1 MRSFQKPLFVFLTTL
16 LFVEI
21 SQDFSI
27 QKDLTADQRYSLSET
42 TILQLE
48 ALEGPLRIDTF
59 LAGELPGLY
68 RDLWRELNVLLN
80 QMQFHTDE
88 LVVQFNNPNEIG
100 SNEQVIQEMLSYGM
114 SPEIVIENKDGKQS
128 ESIVFPWMIINYG
141 EVSELV
147 FLLDK
152 QFGDTAR
159 DTISRSVEQIVY

>member
-1 MRSFQKPLFVFLTTL
+1 MRNFQKPLFILLITL
-16 LFVEI
+16 LCVLL

-48 ALEGPLRIDTF
+48 ALEGPLRIDAF
-59 LAGELPGLY
+59 LTGELPGLY

-88 LVVQFNNPNEIG
+88 LIVQFNNPNEIG

-114 SPEIVIENKDGKQS
+114 SPEIVIETKPILSKYLESQTITLLQLRKQL
-128 ESIVFPWMIINYG
+128 ITRN
-141 EVSELV
+141 
-147 FLLDK
+147 
-152 QFGDTAR
+152 
-159 DTISRSVEQIVY
+159 